1 MTPRCRHQLRATP
14 THHLTS
20 REWPEPRP
28 SLTHPGGGGDPPLGG
43 KLREAQKGT
52 QEQPA
57 AYDVRSETIALHDFL
72 RGRSIERSFYC
83 AESATNELNTASLA

>member
-28 SLTHPGGGGDPPLGG
+28 SLTHPGGGGGDPPLGG

-52 QEQPA
+52 LTA
-57 AYDVRSETIALHDFL
+57 AAAQAAAAAAAAAAGHRQRRCRRACPMIGNPSFDVIK
-72 RGRSIERSFYC
+72 
-83 AESATNELNTASLA
+83 